1 MIFQVRNSI
10 GKESLAPKS
19 FFTTSVSRNIAKLF
33 FCCLKFQD
41 IYQSSEIMSIKIGN
55 NTKRAVF
62 YGGEKNLT
70 RDEDLAI
77 QVGFKFSSW
86 CDILSLY
93 HSIFLFMYPLIMVS
107 FYHSNISL
115 SHHFV
120 MVDHFIVASFYNGII
135 SSSYHFVVAYH
146 FIIL

>member
-1 MIFQVRNSI
+1 MIFGAKKV
-10 GKESLAPKS
+10 
-19 FFTTSVSRNIAKLF
+19 FFDDVGFSKHRQTF

-77 QVGFKFSSW
+77 QVGFNFS
-86 CDILSLY
+86 
-93 HSIFLFMYPLIMVS
+93 
-107 FYHSNISL
+107 
-115 SHHFV
+115 
-120 MVDHFIVASFYNGII
+120 
-135 SSSYHFVVAYH
+135 
-146 FIIL
+146 